1 MPPPGI
7 IEALDVIEHVGF
19 GLVSRAVRLVRR
31 PFGLERGEEALHRGI
46 VPAVAGSAHAT
57 GHAVVSQ
64 QPLEGL
70 TGVLAAPIGM
80 MQDGLRL
87 ASPPDRHHK
96 CIGDQLRGHRRM
108 HGPADDPS
116 REEIHHRGHVEP
128 AFGGPEIGE
137 VGDPFAV
144 GRRGR
149 ECSVEHI
156 RRDGVCRPHAGI
168 RRHPPPSGTGAQRRV
183 VHESLDPMSA
193 AGDPVRQQVVPDTP
207 GTVGPVAGEEAGSHP
222 GQQLFVGLRSGARRS
237 GPPGIEA
244 CARDPERLAQPSR
257 RPDPSVC
264 RNKGELHSASFAK

>member
-1 MPPPGI
+1 VPSPGI

-19 GLVSRAVRLVRR
+19 GLVSRAIRLVRR

-64 QPLEGL
+64 QPLEGR

-87 ASPPDRHHK
+87 ASPPDCHHQ

-108 HGPADDPS
+108 DGPADDPS

-149 ECSVEHI
+149 ERPVEHI
-156 RRDGVCRPHAGI
+156 RRDGVCRPHADI
-168 RRHPPPSGTGAQRRV
+168 RRHLPTPGAGAQRRRS
-183 VHESLDPMSA
+183 HQPLNPMSA
-193 AGDPVRQQVVPDTP
+193 AGDPVCQEIVPNTP
-207 GTVGPVAGEEAGSHP
+207 GSIGTVASEEAGSHP
-222 GQQLFVGLRSGARRS
+222 CQQLIVGPRPGTRRS

-244 CARDPERLAQPSR
+244 GPRDPERLAQPFR
-257 RPDPSVC
+257 RPDSSVC
-264 RNKGELHSASFAK
+264 RDKGELHSASFAK